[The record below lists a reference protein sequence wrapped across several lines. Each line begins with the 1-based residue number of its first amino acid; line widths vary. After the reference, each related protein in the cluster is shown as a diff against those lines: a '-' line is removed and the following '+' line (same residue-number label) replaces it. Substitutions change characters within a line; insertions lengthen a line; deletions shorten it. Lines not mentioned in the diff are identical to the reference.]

1 MIYNVAAR
9 FVRCVSLRMASS
21 SLEFSVAQCLV
32 CGMSWVQFPFFSFLI
47 EFLLSTLN
55 HLLFVYET
63 ISTPTIILMN
73 SWYSLL
79 LKILRFVNLNLQK
92 LDERQ
97 VVPHS
102 ALSFESRTKWEK
114 KNLSQQR
121 VDDKNTRE
129 TRNFKEREIYPGTK

>member
-1 MIYNVAAR
+1 
-9 FVRCVSLRMASS
+9 
-21 SLEFSVAQCLV
+21 
-32 CGMSWVQFPFFSFLI
+32 
-47 EFLLSTLN
+47 
-55 HLLFVYET
+55 
-63 ISTPTIILMN
+63 MN

-79 LKILRFVNLNLQK
+79 LKISRFVNLNLQK

-102 ALSFESRTKWEK
+102 ALSFESKTKWEK

-129 TRNFKEREIYPGTK
+129 TRNFKEREIYPGTKQFLVIPLNLSLGKIEGKKFKFNLAVFGFNGISMNF

>member
-9 FVRCVSLRMASS
+9 FVRCVSLQMTCS
-21 SLEFSVAQCLV
+21 SLGFSVAQCLV
-32 CGMSWVQFPFFSFLI
+32 CGRSWVRFPFFSFLI
-47 EFLLSTLN
+47 EFLLSTRN
-55 HLLFVYET
+55 HLLFVHET

-79 LKILRFVNLNLQK
+79 PEISRIVNLNLQK
-92 LDERQ
+92 LEERQ

-102 ALSFESRTKWEK
+102 ALSFESKTKWAK
-114 KNLSQQR
+114 KNLSQER

-129 TRNFKEREIYPGTK
+129 TRNFKEREIYPGTE